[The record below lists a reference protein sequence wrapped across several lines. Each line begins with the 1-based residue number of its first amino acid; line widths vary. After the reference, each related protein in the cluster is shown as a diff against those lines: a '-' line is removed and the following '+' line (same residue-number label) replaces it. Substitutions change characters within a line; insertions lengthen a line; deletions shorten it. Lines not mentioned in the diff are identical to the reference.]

1 MIRAAIRTD
10 DQRGTA
16 SQQVGFQFTNC
27 AIGAQRDAACP
38 MCRRDDR
45 QCQFRP
51 VGQYQRDAIALPE
64 PVGMQR
70 RPEVVNAKVAHAV
83 VRQWRTTVDRC
94 QCGYARWLFG
104 AGRSRSRRVRRGYGR
119 AERGE
124 ERQDGGGDVP
134 TDDFA
139 GRLEEVP
146 TRCEERYVILFAIV
160 VVVVDAARS
169 SDVVASVHR
178 RLGGTFQA
186 ILLGR
191 HTSVEHTPSSC
202 LRRAAR

>member
-1 MIRAAIRTD
+1 M
-10 DQRGTA
+10 
-16 SQQVGFQFTNC
+16 
-27 AIGAQRDAACP
+27 RD
-38 MCRRDDR
+38 
-45 QCQFRP
+45 
-51 VGQYQRDAIALPE
+51 
-64 PVGMQR
+64 
-70 RPEVVNAKVAHAV
+70 
-83 VRQWRTTVDRC
+83 
-94 QCGYARWLFG
+94 
-104 AGRSRSRRVRRGYGR
+104 GYGR

-134 TDDFA
+134 TDDFT

-146 TRCEERYVILFAIV
+146 TRREERYVILAIV

-178 RLGGTFQA
+178 LLGGTFQA

-202 LRRAAR
+202 LMTSCSLDNGQG